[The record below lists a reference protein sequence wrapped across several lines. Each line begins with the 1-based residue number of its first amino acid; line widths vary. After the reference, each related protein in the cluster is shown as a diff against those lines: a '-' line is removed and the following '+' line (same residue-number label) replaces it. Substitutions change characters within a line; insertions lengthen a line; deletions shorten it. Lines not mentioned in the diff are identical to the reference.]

1 MAQYYETSHH
11 IRGRWIEGAVRMDL
25 VERLDESPMIPL
37 KSFVAL
43 DSRGFMR
50 NAGRNY
56 AQAWAFVH
64 FLQHHKDRKNKK
76 RFDTFLDA
84 LIEGAGAKEA
94 LEKALGDTSLE
105 SLDNELSSYVRGL
118 E

>member
-1 MAQYYETSHH
+1 
-11 IRGRWIEGAVRMDL
+11 
-25 VERLDESPMIPL
+25 MIPL